1 MSVTVV
7 CAITSYFENLD
18 LLTTHIEKS
27 FFLNKPISCV
37 LKAIFLFLHKNTFF
51 RIYSLAAG
59 MSLPKL
65 HVQKSLVLARAPSPQ

>member
-1 MSVTVV
+1 METQQWIMSVTVV

-59 MSLPKL
+59 DED
-65 HVQKSLVLARAPSPQ
+65 APSMHQLP